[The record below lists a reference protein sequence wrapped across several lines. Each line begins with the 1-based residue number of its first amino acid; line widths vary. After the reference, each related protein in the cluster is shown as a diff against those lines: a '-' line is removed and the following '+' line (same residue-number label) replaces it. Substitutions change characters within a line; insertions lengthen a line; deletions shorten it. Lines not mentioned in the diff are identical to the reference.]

1 MSEQTEQNQQQETQQ
16 QEAPQEKQQL
26 VPHRCRVGHVM
37 PLMPG
42 ALKVEIVLKDPDDK
56 PIGAVRTNT
65 LCPLCVGIHLDQ
77 LFETFPLT
85 PEQLAE
91 LQKQQKPEVSGG

>member
-1 MSEQTEQNQQQETQQ
+1 MSEQTEQQETQQ
-16 QEAPQEKQQL
+16 QEAPQEKPQL
-26 VPHRCRVGHVM
+26 VPHRCRVGHVIPM
-37 PLMPG
+37 MPG
-42 ALKVEIVLKDPDDK
+42 GLKVEIFLKDPDDK
-56 PIGAVRTNT
+56 PIGVVRTNT

-91 LQKQQKPEVSGG
+91 LQKQQAARPEGA